1 MSQNTHIKPN
11 LFKFQTKSKKKKQHF
26 LFDLNEIDKRFHIS
40 HSTVKKQ
47 EEKENINENEKEN
60 IYKKENDNTKLH
72 KIEKSCNINTQEI
85 IPLKNFNGVYN
96 DWKKWNSIFE
106 KFEKELLDKK
116 NFEINYDTFEIR
128 TKNEKACEEL
138 KYEKFWILYSEYLK
152 RNNKIKDTKDFM
164 KIINLAFS
172 YIEFGTK
179 LLVYYLDKIK
189 KYNPIIIDGKLI
201 EKDGP
206 YIDLLDI
213 QVKNKINYLK
223 GNLSSNI
230 KIKHNTYQKEIR
242 NSSYSDEFTP
252 FSKKS
257 KK

>member
-1 MSQNTHIKPN
+1 MSQSKQIRTN
-11 LFKFQTKSKKKKQHF
+11 LFKYRTKSKRKKQRF
-26 LFDLNEIDKRFHIS
+26 IFDLNEIDKRFHIS
-40 HSTVKKQ
+40 QSTDKK
-47 EEKENINENEKEN
+47 ENENINEKENINENEKYN
-60 IYKKENDNTKLH
+60 I
-72 KIEKSCNINTQEI
+72 KINKILNKCNINTQEI
-85 IPLKNFNGVYN
+85 IPLKNNNCIYN

-106 KFEKELLDKK
+106 KFENELLDKK
-116 NFEINYDTFEIR
+116 NYEINYDTFEIR

-138 KYEKFWILYSEYLK
+138 KNEKFWILYSEYLK
-152 RNNKIKDTKDFM
+152 GNNKIKDTKDFM

-189 KYNPIIIDGKLI
+189 KYSPIIIDGKLE

-213 QVKNKINYLK
+213 HVKNKINNLK
-223 GNLSSNI
+223 ENLSSNI
-230 KIKHNTYQKEIR
+230 KIKHNTYQKEMH
-242 NSSYSDEFTP
+242 NLNCHDEFTP
-252 FSKKS
+252 FSKKC

>member
-1 MSQNTHIKPN
+1 MSENKQIKSN
-11 LFKFQTKSKKKKQHF
+11 LFKCQTKSKKKKQRF

-40 HSTVKKQ
+40 QSKSKKQ

-60 IYKKENDNTKLH
+60 KFEIENINSKIN
-72 KIEKSCNINTQEI
+72 KIEKKCNINTQEI
-85 IPLKNFNGVYN
+85 IPLKNNNDIYN

-116 NFEINYDTFEIR
+116 NYEINYDTFEIR

-152 RNNKIKDTKDFM
+152 RNNKIKDAKDFM

-189 KYNPIIIDGKLI
+189 KYNPIIIDGKLV
-201 EKDGP
+201 EKDEP

-213 QVKNKINYLK
+213 HVQNKINNLK

-230 KIKHNTYQKEIR
+230 KINHNTYQKEMR
-242 NSSYSDEFTP
+242 NLNDSDEFTP
-252 FSKKS
+252 LSKKS